1 MAEIIK
7 GDKKKPVVKP
17 RIARLTKALLTD
29 EVATSK
35 NSSSHQMMEAIST
48 SDKTWIDIQFHDK
61 EKTIVK
67 KPDEFENEMNEP
79 DALINE
85 EILNRIQGS
94 MAGLGLGDALGAY
107 VEFRPRQYLVDH
119 PVTDLESGG
128 TLGLTKGQFT
138 NDTSMALCLAN
149 SLVACH
155 GFNPYDQLVRYK
167 WWYRFGYMSSTGNC
181 FDIGAGTCQSLREF
195 ERRQKRYA
203 KEFNILFADMDNL
216 SDRTLLEIFDIYC
229 SEDGVA
235 GNGALTR
242 LAPVPLFFHRF
253 PAIAVEYSGVSG
265 QITHGDRKAY
275 DACRYYGALIVAA
288 LHGYTKEQ
296 LLDHEFYSK
305 HAEWFRNIPLH
316 PGIQSIAEGSYKIDG
331 YNAGIRGKSYIV
343 NALEAALWAFWSDE
357 GSFKKG
363 ALAVVNL
370 GDDTDGTAAIYGQ
383 LAGAYYGYGKLPE
396 RWLQHLYARKFMEKL
411 SKWLGYEGECWQKRY
426 KDTGSYLPTTNI

>member
-1 MAEIIK
+1 
-7 GDKKKPVVKP
+7 
-17 RIARLTKALLTD
+17 
-29 EVATSK
+29 
-35 NSSSHQMMEAIST
+35 
-48 SDKTWIDIQFHDK
+48 KTWIDIQFHDK